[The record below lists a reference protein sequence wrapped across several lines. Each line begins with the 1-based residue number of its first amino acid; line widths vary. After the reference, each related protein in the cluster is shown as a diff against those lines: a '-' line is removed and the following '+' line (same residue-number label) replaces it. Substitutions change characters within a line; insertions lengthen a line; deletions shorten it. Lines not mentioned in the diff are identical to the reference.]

1 MVSRGE
7 GLLAG
12 DVPVRMSPSL
22 DNRMK
27 LPSQISSRRLGV
39 PCDDSSDGRSH
50 GLPMFLRCCDE
61 TLTLL
66 VAASMLS
73 KEVKAILNRRHP
85 GFFWRQ
91 SPSSCLQAC
100 FNEGFDL
107 SLQQLFCAPR
117 AKEVIPGAPQVPFD
131 SSTQSA
137 RFRVGLPALLLSS
150 VSRQIGSRG

>member
-1 MVSRGE
+1 MVYLDE

-12 DVPVRMSPSL
+12 YVPVIIRPSL

-39 PCDDSSDGRSH
+39 PCDDSSEGRSH
-50 GLPMFLRCCDE
+50 GLPMFLRCWDE

-66 VAASMLS
+66 GAASRLS
-73 KEVKAILNRRHP
+73 KAVKASLQRRHP
-85 GFFWRQ
+85 GVFWRP
-91 SPSSCLQAC
+91 SPSSCLHAC

-107 SLQQLFCAPR
+107 SLQQLFGAPR
-117 AKEVIPGAPQVPFD
+117 AQEAIPGAPQVPFD
-131 SSTQSA
+131 SSTQIA